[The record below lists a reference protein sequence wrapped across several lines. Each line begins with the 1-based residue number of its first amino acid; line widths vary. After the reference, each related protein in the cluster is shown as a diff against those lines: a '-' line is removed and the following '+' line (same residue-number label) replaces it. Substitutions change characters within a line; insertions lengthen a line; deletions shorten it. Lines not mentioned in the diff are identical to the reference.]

1 MIRQNKKIVIRDI
14 FLLFVLIML
23 SLAIFLCISY
33 KQNTDKKIVV
43 ITKDNTLIQE
53 ISLDEVSEN
62 YDINVDGDIPV
73 VISVGKDCIYFKKSD
88 CPDKICVNTGK
99 LTRVG
104 DIAVCLPAKVSV
116 EIRGSEKSFDSITG

>member
-1 MIRQNKKIVIRDI
+1 MIRQNKKVIIRDI
-14 FLLFVLIML
+14 SLLFVLIIL
-23 SLAIFLCISY
+23 SFGIFLYISY
-33 KQNTDKKIVV
+33 KQNTDKKIAV

>member
-1 MIRQNKKIVIRDI
+1 MIRQNKKVIIRDI
-14 FLLFVLIML
+14 SLLFVLIIL
-23 SLAIFLCISY
+23 SFGIFLYISY
-33 KQNTDKKIVV
+33 KQNTDKKIAV

-99 LTRVG
+99 LTQVG